1 MTVGDVRSTHGRESP
16 PILSY
21 PQRRGNMQPLTAGGI
36 SDMYT
41 PPLSLELTH
50 SPLQLAFLP
59 TNSYLLL
66 SRQPLTCTMLDSR
79 VNF

>member
-1 MTVGDVRSTHGRESP
+1 MAPLFLLFQKKMEKCACSQSP
-16 PILSY
+16 ISLS
-21 PQRRGNMQPLTAGGI
+21 
-36 SDMYT
+36 

-50 SPLQLAFLP
+50 SPLQLAFLS

-79 VNF
+79 VNFQAGFL